1 MALKNISQA
10 ELARRLHTTQQVIS
24 DIETFKHP
32 NTSRK
37 GKKRDTLENNK
48 RYDSF
53 TITLILKQNEKN
65 EWIALSAWR
74 NPPLTGTRDAKQ
86 REAWKKAQKAGF
98 WGKMWYALKQQLGIS

>member
-1 MALKNISQA
+1 MQYFDLIFTNHLLQKSKERGIRK
-10 ELARRLHTTQQVIS
+10 E
-24 DIETFKHP
+24 DIYETFKHP

-98 WGKMWYALKQQLGIS
+98 WG